1 MPGSLQASHGPIGII
16 QSPTRR
22 VGEVLMA
29 VLVLVLLYT
38 GQARYYAIKETRC
51 FVFGFLVHRVFV
63 FFFNLFGE
71 PQILCV
77 FFCSEPMFHVFC
89 VDR

>member
-1 MPGSLQASHGPIGII
+1 MIVFLDNATNELYILFSMPGSLQASHGPIGII

-63 FFFNLFGE
+63 FF
-71 PQILCV
+71 
-77 FFCSEPMFHVFC
+77 
-89 VDR
+89 